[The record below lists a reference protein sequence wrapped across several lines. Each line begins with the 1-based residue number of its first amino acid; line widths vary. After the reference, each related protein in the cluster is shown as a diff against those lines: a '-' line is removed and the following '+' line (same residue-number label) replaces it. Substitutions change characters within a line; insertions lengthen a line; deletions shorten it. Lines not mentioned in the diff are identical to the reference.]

1 MENLKNYLSIF
12 CFGIFSCEIIFPQQL
27 AMGFKPSVE
36 KGKIR
41 LEQYLNRAD
50 GLKEDHRWKEVAGEG
65 LSVAMFEWEKF
76 YFESEDLS
84 AREQAH
90 QYFNSCIEER
100 YDEYVRSKIEEEKQ
114 FEGYSEIKKEAL
126 KL

>member
-100 YDEYVRSKIEEEKQ
+100 YDEAV
-114 FEGYSEIKKEAL
+114 
-126 KL
+126 

>member
-27 AMGFKPSVE
+27 AMGFKPAVE

-76 YFESEDLS
+76 YFESFPSCEKYKN
-84 AREQAH
+84 EQENA
-90 QYFNSCIEER
+90 IEN
-100 YDEYVRSKIEEEKQ
+100 
-114 FEGYSEIKKEAL
+114 KKSL
-126 KL
+126 K